1 MPAIVLG
8 ILLIT
13 KTVLLFLSL
22 SYKCE
27 TEARQT
33 QMKEVIQNMNPVCS
47 FLSAASNKES
57 SVMTDRKYFS
67 SLNNDILKDRT
78 ADPWTVWELGVLTP
92 LHGQKYAYNFD
103 CPQT

>member
-33 QMKEVIQNMNPVCS
+33 QMKEVIQNMNS
-47 FLSAASNKES
+47 GLSELRLFFPRLLVLLSTVALG
-57 SVMTDRKYFS
+57 
-67 SLNNDILKDRT
+67 SLVT
-78 ADPWTVWELGVLTP
+78 
-92 LHGQKYAYNFD
+92 
-103 CPQT
+103 